1 MGVFSR
7 LGDIISSNINAML
20 DRAEDPEKMV
30 RLMIQEME
38 DTLVEIKASCAG
50 AMAAKKRIQRDLEHV
65 HTRIAGWEDKAQ
77 LAVSKGREDLAREA
91 LLEKRRYRD
100 RATALEEELL
110 HSGELIEQYQSDI
123 AQLEDKLSAAREK
136 QRLLVQRHIR
146 AQKHKR
152 AQADIRRFENSDAV
166 LRFEQFES
174 RVERL
179 EAEAELVNSHRK
191 PSLEEEF
198 NRLEGDEEI
207 ERELAS
213 LKAAAAKRSAD
224 S

>member
-1 MGVFSR
+1 MR
-7 LGDIISSNINAML
+7 RSNG
-20 DRAEDPEKMV
+20 R
-30 RLMIQEME
+30 Q
-38 DTLVEIKASCAG
+38 
-50 AMAAKKRIQRDLEHV
+50 KRIQRDLEHV
-65 HTRIAGWEDKAQ
+65 HTRTAGWEDKAQ

-91 LLEKRRYRD
+91 LLEKRRYRE

-198 NRLEGDEEI
+198 DRLEGDEEI

-224 S
+224 R